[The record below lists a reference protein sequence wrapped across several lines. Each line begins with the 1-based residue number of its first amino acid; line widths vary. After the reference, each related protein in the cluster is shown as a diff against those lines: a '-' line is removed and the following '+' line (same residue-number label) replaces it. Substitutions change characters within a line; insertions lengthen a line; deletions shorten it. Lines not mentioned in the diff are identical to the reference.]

1 METLIII
8 AKLLLG
14 LSLAALAVASFALL
28 FSCLSYDLGKYR
40 GWKAFSLGL
49 LLVFVQLFC
58 YIELSSSSR
67 ADDKAQTANELIKW
81 QAAGC
86 PVYQSECGSKHK
98 SACEKKASVI
108 GRNQVGDT
116 FVQAYGLC
124 VK

>member
-8 AKLLLG
+8 AEGTGKLLLLLLG
-14 LSLAALAVASFALL
+14 ACSVTLVFCSF
-28 FSCLSYDLGKYR
+28 SDDLGKYK
-40 GWKAFSLGL
+40 GWKALCFSLAI
-49 LLVFVQLFC
+49 VFVQLFG
-58 YIELSSSSR
+58 YIEFFSSSR
-67 ADDKAQTANELIKW
+67 AQEVTQTANELIKW

>member
-1 METLIII
+1 METLFII
-8 AKLLLG
+8 AKASGVLILFTLALG
-14 LSLAALAVASFALL
+14 SLSLLFFSF
-28 FSCLSYDLGKYR
+28 SNDLGKYK
-40 GWKAFSLGL
+40 GWKAFSFAL
-49 LLVFVQLFC
+49 LLVFAQLYI
-58 YIELSSSSR
+58 YIELSSESR
-67 ADDKAQTANELIKW
+67 KEAIAQTANELIKW

-98 SACEKKASVI
+98 SACEKKAAVI